1 LKTAV
6 TYAQPVL
13 ASASTEAALAAA
25 GNKVAAYV
33 SLTKP
38 RIVVMELV
46 TVGVGFLL
54 GARGSAHPATLSLT
68 LLGTALV
75 AGGASTLNQWME
87 RARDA
92 RMRRTANRALPRGRL
107 GAVEAA
113 SFGVGLGL
121 AGTAIL
127 LWGANWLAAA
137 VAVSTL
143 LLYVFVYTPL
153 KPWTTL
159 NTAIGAIPGALPPVI
174 GWAAATET
182 LGIEAFALFLIVFL
196 WQFPHF
202 LAIAWIYRED
212 YARGGLKMLP
222 GVDPQGALTGRQA
235 TIYALALIPAGLL
248 PATIGLAGPVY
259 FIGALVLGLLY
270 LVVAIQFWT
279 GVSESTARRLLRMSF
294 FYLPLVLLLL
304 VLNPLPA

>member
-1 LKTAV
+1 MKTAV

-38 RIVVMELV
+38 RIVVMVLV

-182 LGIEAFALFLIVFL
+182 LGIEAFSLFLIVFL

-235 TIYALALIPAGLL
+235 TIYTLALIPAGLL

-270 LVVAIQFWT
+270 LVAAIQFWT

>member
-1 LKTAV
+1 MKTAV
-6 TYAQPVL
+6 TYAQPAL

-38 RIVVMELV
+38 RIVVMVLV

-113 SFGVGLGL
+113 LFGVGLGL

-174 GWAAATET
+174 GWAAATAT
-182 LGIEAFALFLIVFL
+182 LGIEAFSLFLIVFL

-222 GVDPQGALTGRQA
+222 EVDPQGALTGRQA
-235 TIYALALIPAGLL
+235 TSYALALVPAGLL

-270 LVVAIQFWT
+270 LVAAIQFWT

>member
-6 TYAQPVL
+6 TYARPAL
-13 ASASTEAALAAA
+13 ASTSTEAALAAA

-38 RIVVMELV
+38 RIVVMVLV

-182 LGIEAFALFLIVFL
+182 LGIEAFSLFLIVFL

-222 GVDPQGALTGRQA
+222 DVDPQGALTGRQA

-259 FIGALVLGLLY
+259 FVGALVLGLLY